1 MPLVEN
7 PVRCHGLSVLDNTTG
22 VILENGGVIVLLSP
36 AFPDT
41 MVNEIYEMLFPVLQY
56 LGRDLHVLD
65 APSLIEP
72 CSQHNRVEPDTRTWQ
87 IMYCPEAM

>member
-22 VILENGGVIVLLSP
+22 VILKNGGVIVLLSP

-41 MVNEIYEMLFPVLQY
+41 MVNEIYEMLIK
-56 LGRDLHVLD
+56 RDTHSSPSSSIWAKILRVSSNLALSTTALNLTHV
-65 APSLIEP
+65 
-72 CSQHNRVEPDTRTWQ
+72 HGK
-87 IMYCPEAM
+87 

>member
-22 VILENGGVIVLLSP
+22 VILKNGGVIVLLSP

-41 MVNEIYEMLFPVLQY
+41 MVNEIYEILIKRDTHSSPSSSIWAEIFMSLMLQVSSNLA
-56 LGRDLHVLD
+56 LSTTALNLTHV
-65 APSLIEP
+65 
-72 CSQHNRVEPDTRTWQ
+72 HGK
-87 IMYCPEAM
+87 